1 MKRINILLSKGNLF
15 AYLFGF
21 LLFAAGLPLF
31 IQLLCTMLGEASDAI
46 SFQYI
51 LLFGASGLL
60 LILYLVFPFPLY
72 LEYNDEVIVAHC
84 LFRKPVTVRKDK
96 PIYRSYCTYAR
107 SGYYVVLSNEPF
119 EVHKDSSGK
128 QVTSHIR
135 FGTQIILQE
144 QIFID
149 HPDFCKR
156 SACTPAEQIDWSKL
170 SDSCP
175 PQSSFPCKHQTYF
188 TVPELLLYPFCT
200 IVLASMLVLFL
211 FVIFDTVALG
221 LAYFLVAL
229 VVSLFPLAAV
239 IWGFIILCKYLR
251 FCGISITFTET
262 TVTSKRFKKE
272 LCIVDLTQPV
282 HYAVFHSAD
291 HTLSTKP
298 YIVISNK
305 YFNPHNIN
313 KRNSTLSNHDT
324 TTQIAFRYNAET
336 AAYCDFDNWHR
347 VGGFS
352 ELNIKRSKN

>member
-1 MKRINILLSKGNLF
+1 M
-15 AYLFGF
+15 
-21 LLFAAGLPLF
+21 
-31 IQLLCTMLGEASDAI
+31 
-46 SFQYI
+46 
-51 LLFGASGLL
+51 GLL

-72 LEYNDEVIVAHC
+72 LEYSDEVIVAHC
-84 LFRKPVTVRKDK
+84 LFRKPVTVQKDK
-96 PIYRSYCTYAR
+96 PIYRGYCTYAR

-119 EVHKDSSGK
+119 TVHKDNAGK

-144 QIFID
+144 QTFID

-156 SACTPAEQIDWSKL
+156 SACTPAELIDWSKL
-170 SDSCP
+170 TNSRNL
-175 PQSSFPCKHQTYF
+175 QSALPRKYQTYF
-188 TVPELLLYPFCT
+188 SLPELLLYPFCM
-200 IVLASMLVLFL
+200 IGLASMLALSLSVM
-211 FVIFDTVALG
+211 FDTVALG

-229 VVSLFPLAAV
+229 VVSLFPLGAV
-239 IWGFIILCKYLR
+239 IWGFITVCKYLR
-251 FCGISITFTET
+251 FCGIIITFTET
-262 TVTSKRFKKE
+262 AVTSKLFKKE
-272 LCIVDLTQPV
+272 LCTVDLTQTV

-291 HTLSTKP
+291 HALSTKP